1 VRWIPRIQFAREK
14 SPIPAEVRPR
24 LFGWFSRQGTC
35 DGESMQFAGK
45 TIPAELLDG
54 SFGALKITA
63 LTVG

>member
-1 VRWIPRIQFAREK
+1 
-14 SPIPAEVRPR
+14 
-24 LFGWFSRQGTC
+24 
-35 DGESMQFAGK
+35 MQFAGK